1 MVNAKISSWNFQVHL
16 THFPYETFAIE
27 SPIKRTGLVGKI
39 TSVNPSAMQYVK
51 IITVGDKPSVVAIGN
66 MMGIISIIFADDEP
80 MKICKNKI
88 RK

>member
-1 MVNAKISSWNFQVHL
+1 MVKAKMRSWNFQVHF
-16 THFPYETFAIE
+16 THFPYDTFAIE

-39 TSVNPSAMQYVK
+39 TSVKPSAMQYVK
-51 IITVGDKPSVVAIGN
+51 IMTVGDKPSVVAIGK